1 MGKYNFKTYKFT
13 ILICGEQMAHIDTLK
28 YYDDLIAE
36 QVPEKQAR
44 IQVHT
49 LYSGLDGFA
58 TKEDLNVGLQNLEKD
73 LQKLEIDLKKDFK
86 QELSRLGW
94 EIKIFVVYTIIGT
107 TGLVLAPIILRHF
120 GWQ

>member
-1 MGKYNFKTYKFT
+1 
-13 ILICGEQMAHIDTLK
+13 MAHIDTLK

-36 QVPEKQAR
+36 QVPDKQAR
-44 IQVHT
+44 IQVNT
-49 LYSGLDGFA
+49 LYAGLGGFV
-58 TKEDLNVGLQNLEKD
+58 TKEDLNSGLQNLEKD
-73 LQKLEIDLKKDFK
+73 LQKLEIDLNKEFK
-86 QELSRLGW
+86 QGLSRLGW